1 MKKFFK
7 KHWKKFVF
15 LLILIGIIFVSWRFF
30 AKPLIAKIKG
40 EVIDKNEIEE
50 VKKGNIEIVFNAS
63 GKITAKQD
71 IKITTKPSGILKE
84 LYVKEGDSVKKGQK
98 VALIKPGRNEF
109 EDYKP
114 MPIYSEASG
123 MVVRCVGE
131 DDYRKNISD
140 RDLSLPHIGTFLT
153 GSYDNAV
160 NPTCLLRVVDM
171 NTLLISSYVTE
182 NQIVKLQTGMPV
194 DITIRA
200 LGDEA
205 SKIKGK
211 ISYVASQSE
220 KLDNWGDNIGF
231 LIIVELENLNKKIP
245 LGVSAEMNIVIDKK
259 ENVLTI
265 PASALFERDGKN
277 YVFKYLGNNKTEQA
291 EIETGLQNNTQ
302 IEIIKGLKEGDKILT
317 ALPYGESW

>member
-1 MKKFFK
+1 MKNFLK

-15 LLILIGIIFVSWRFF
+15 LFILIGIIFVSWRFF

-114 MPIYSEASG
+114 MTIYSEASG

-140 RDLSLPHIGTFLT
+140 RDLSLPHIGTFLI

-182 NQIVKLQTGMPV
+182 NQIVKLQIGMPV

-205 SKIKGK
+205 SNIKGK

-277 YVFKYLGNNKTEQA
+277 YAFKYLGDNKTEQV